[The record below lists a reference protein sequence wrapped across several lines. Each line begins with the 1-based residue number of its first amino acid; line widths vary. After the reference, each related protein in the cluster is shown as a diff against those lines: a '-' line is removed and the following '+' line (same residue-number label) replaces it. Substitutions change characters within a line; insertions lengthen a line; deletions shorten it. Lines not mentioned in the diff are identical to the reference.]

1 MKNEWRHCSIF
12 ANAIVLVLL
21 TLSLSSCKGI
31 LEATKQSYQLETAMH
46 EQMAHGDFAGI
57 YNGADIRYQNAISRD
72 KSDMLFAAIATKL
85 GSPLDCKQGSTF
97 VQAATWGTTIKSVC
111 NTTFSK
117 NATAVETFMWIKS
130 GGQYYLAGYH
140 INSDALI
147 ER

>member
-1 MKNEWRHCSIF
+1 
-12 ANAIVLVLL
+12 
-21 TLSLSSCKGI
+21 
-31 LEATKQSYQLETAMH
+31 
-46 EQMAHGDFAGI
+46 
-57 YNGADIRYQNAISRD
+57 
-72 KSDMLFAAIATKL
+72 MLFAAIATKL